1 MPMHQGFLP
10 REGLYSV
17 PLFKLFARTALNPS
31 LVLPLLLLARYT
43 KRGSDLSI
51 LHPTAYGGIKK
62 LFYWGLLRTIVRYL
76 SDKTRNNWVKDRYD
90 WSREIVLITG
100 GAAGIGAQIVKLFD
114 ELAIK
119 VVVLDVQPMAY
130 ATSSRVH
137 HYKCDLRSPASV
149 QEVAERVR
157 IEVGQPTVLIN
168 NAGVARGKTI
178 LDSEPG
184 DVRFTFDVNTLSH
197 YWITKAFLPSMI
209 ESNHGMIVTVASAA
223 SWITTPAM
231 TDYAASKAAAMAF
244 HEGLS
249 AELVTRYHAPKVR
262 TVIVHPGHVK
272 TPLFQGFHQ
281 GNDFLMP
288 SLEIDTIAEGI
299 VKQVLTG
306 RSGNV
311 ILPETGG
318 LASLM
323 RALPDWLSY
332 RSRIDGDKYMS
343 KWNGRQVIKDVNAS
357 FEKEKASD
365 TGESTVLVAQ
375 D

>member
-62 LFYWGLLRTIVRYL
+62 LFYWGVLRTIVNYL

-90 WSREIVLITG
+90 WSREIVVVTG
-100 GAAGIGAQIVKLFD
+100 GAAGIGAQMVKLFD

-119 VVVLDVQPMAY
+119 VVVLDIQPMAF
-130 ATSSRVH
+130 ATSSRVR
-137 HYKCDLRSPASV
+137 HYKCDLRSPSSV

-157 IEVGQPTVLIN
+157 AEVGHPTVLIN

-178 LDSEPG
+178 LESEPG
-184 DVRFTFDVNTLSH
+184 DVRFTFDVNTLCH
-197 YWITKAFLPSMI
+197 YWLAKAFLPSMI
-209 ESNHGMIVTVASAA
+209 ERNHGMIVTVASAA
-223 SWITTPAM
+223 SWVTAPALV
-231 TDYAASKAAAMAF
+231 DYAASKAAALAF

-262 TVIVHPGHVK
+262 TVVVQPGHVK
-272 TPLFQGFHQ
+272 TPLFQGFNQ

-288 SLEIDTIAEGI
+288 SLEVDTVAEGI

-311 ILPETGG
+311 ILPETGA
-318 LASLM
+318 LAALL
-323 RALPDWLSY
+323 RILPDWLSY
-332 RSRIDGDKYMS
+332 RSRIDGDKYMA

-357 FEKEKASD
+357 YEKEKASD
-365 TGESTVLVAQ
+365 AGESTVLVAR

>member
-10 REGLYSV
+10 AR
-17 PLFKLFARTALNPS
+17 LFARTALNPS

-51 LHPTAYGGIKK
+51 LHPTAYGGVKK
-62 LFYWGLLRTIVRYL
+62 LFYWGLLRTIVNYL

-100 GAAGIGAQIVKLFD
+100 GAAGIGAQMVKLFD

-119 VVVLDVQPMAY
+119 VVVLDIQPMAF

-157 IEVGQPTVLIN
+157 SEVGAPTILIN

-178 LDSEPG
+178 LESEPG
-184 DVRFTFDVNTLSH
+184 DVRFTFDVNALCH
-197 YWITKAFLPSMI
+197 YWLAKAFLPSMI
-209 ESNHGMIVTVASAA
+209 ERNHGMVVTIASAA
-223 SWITTPAM
+223 SWVTAPALV
-231 TDYAASKAAAMAF
+231 DYAASKAAAMAF

-272 TPLFQGFHQ
+272 TPLFQGFDQ
-281 GNDFLMP
+281 GNAFLMP
-288 SLEIDTIAEGI
+288 SLEVDTVAEGI

-311 ILPETGG
+311 ILPETG
-318 LASLM
+318 AIAALM
-323 RALPDWLSY
+323 RVLPDWLSY
-332 RSRIDGDKYMS
+332 RSRIDGDKYMANW
-343 KWNGRQVIKDVNAS
+343 KGRQVIKDVNAS

-365 TGESTVLVAQ
+365 AGESTVLVSR

>member
-17 PLFKLFARTALNPS
+17 PIFKLFARTALNPS

-62 LFYWGLLRTIVRYL
+62 LFYWGLVRTISRYL
-76 SDKTRNNWVKDRYD
+76 SEKSRNNWVKDRYD
-90 WSREIVLITG
+90 WSREIVLVTG
-100 GAAGIGAQIVKLFD
+100 GAAGIGAQVVKLFD

-119 VVVLDVQPMAY
+119 VVVLDIQPMSF

-137 HYKCDLRSPASV
+137 HYKCDLRSPSSV

-157 IEVGQPTVLIN
+157 IEVGHPTVLVN

-184 DVRFTFDVNTLSH
+184 DVRFTFDVNTLCH
-197 YWITKAFLPSMI
+197 YWLAKAFLPSMV
-209 ESNHGMIVTVASAA
+209 ERNHGMIVTVASAA
-223 SWITTPAM
+223 SWITAPAL

-272 TPLFQGFHQ
+272 TPLFQGFNQ

-288 SLEIDTIAEGI
+288 SLEIDTVAEGI

-311 ILPETGG
+311 ILPETAGIAAF
-318 LASLM
+318 L
-323 RALPDWLSY
+323 RVLPDWLSY
-332 RSRIDGDKYMS
+332 KSRIDGDKYMA
-343 KWNGRQVIKDVNAS
+343 KWNGRQVIKDVDAS
-357 FEKEKASD
+357 FDEEQA
-365 TGESTVLVAQ
+365 GEAREGTVHVAR

>member
-10 REGLYSV
+10 REGLYSA
-17 PLFKLFARTALNPS
+17 PIFKLFARTALNPS

-62 LFYWGLLRTIVRYL
+62 LFYWGLVRTISRYL
-76 SDKTRNNWVKDRYD
+76 SEKSRNNWVKDRYD
-90 WSREIVLITG
+90 WSREIVLVTG
-100 GAAGIGAQIVKLFD
+100 GAAGIGAQVVKLFD

-119 VVVLDVQPMAY
+119 VVVLDIQPMSF

-137 HYKCDLRSPASV
+137 HYKCDLRSPSSV

-157 IEVGQPTVLIN
+157 IEVGHPTVLLN

-184 DVRFTFDVNTLSH
+184 DVRFTFDVNTLCH
-197 YWITKAFLPSMI
+197 YWLAKAFLPSMVAR
-209 ESNHGMIVTVASAA
+209 NHGMIVTVASAA
-223 SWITTPAM
+223 SWVTAPAM

-272 TPLFQGFHQ
+272 TPLFQGFNQ

-288 SLEIDTIAEGI
+288 SLEVDTVAEGI

-311 ILPETGG
+311 ILPETGAMAAF
-318 LASLM
+318 L
-323 RALPDWLSY
+323 RVLPDWLSY
-332 RSRIDGDKYMS
+332 KSRVDGDKYMAE
-343 KWNGRQVIKDVNAS
+343 WNGRQVIKNVNAS
-357 FEKEKASD
+357 FDEEEA
-365 TGESTVLVAQ
+365 GEVKKGTVHVA
-375 D
+375 